1 MTAAVALAPAL
12 PEDLPAAAA
21 EWQLAD
27 HVIERAHERGYAIVE
42 VLMAAADPVLMLP
55 NKQAPNRMHYLR
67 GDCEIVVDLDKHVI
81 VTVMETSRWS
91 TPDTIARRVAK
102 AKQWQRDRQPVPVD
116 DTAAATTPVRT
127 TVRERKLKGLLAR
140 TSQGLTNSPRPVSA
154 APNRGR
160 GFSETTLR
168 ELCAQVLPQLKE
180 RPGHWATLE
189 CNVPGLP
196 TILAGLDGVQLRTF
210 DGVIRVRWL
219 PTGT

>member
-1 MTAAVALAPAL
+1 MTAAVALAPAR

-42 VLMAAADPVLMLP
+42 VLMAAVDPALMLP
-55 NKQAPNRMHYLR
+55 HKQAANRVHCLR
-67 GDCEIVVDLDKHVI
+67 GDCEIVVDVDERVI

-91 TPDTIARRVAK
+91 TPDTIARRIAK
-102 AKQWQRDRQPVPVD
+102 AAQWQRDRQPVEVD
-116 DTAAATTPVRT
+116 AGAAAAAPVHT

-140 TSQGLTNSPRPVSA
+140 TSQGLTNTHRPV
-154 APNRGR
+154 APAPVRGR
-160 GFSETTLR
+160 GISERTLR
-168 ELCAQVLPQLKE
+168 ELCAQVVPQLRD

-196 TILAGLDGVQLRTF
+196 TILAGVDGVQLRTF

-219 PTGT
+219 PPAP